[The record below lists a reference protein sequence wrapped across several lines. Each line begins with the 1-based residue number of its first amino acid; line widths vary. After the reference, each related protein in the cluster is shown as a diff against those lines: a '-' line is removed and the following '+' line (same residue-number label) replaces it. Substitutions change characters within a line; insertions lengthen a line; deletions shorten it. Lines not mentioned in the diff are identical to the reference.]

1 MFKKILTAIQEVRSD
16 MRIYNREFNKEFVEA
31 RIDKKTL
38 DDLVGSLNYQSRL
51 YEQTLSEKYEDDNN
65 KYEAVILV
73 PYRGKP
79 LVYKDGKKV
88 STDTMSSFDV
98 GWSFDSK
105 TEVTI
110 RND

>member
-1 MFKKILTAIQEVRSD
+1 MTSHLLNHMYEND
-16 MRIYNREFNKEFVEA
+16 N
-31 RIDKKTL
+31 TL
-38 DDLVGSLNYQSRL
+38 ETV
-51 YEQTLSEKYEDDNN
+51 
-65 KYEAVILV
+65 VFV

-88 STDTMSSFDV
+88 STDTMTSFDV
-98 GWSFDSK
+98 DWSFDNK

>member
-1 MFKKILTAIQEVRSD
+1 MFKEILTGIQAIKDD
-16 MRIYNREFNKEFVEA
+16 MGTYFREFNREFNEA
-31 RIDKKTL
+31 MINKKTL
-38 DDLVGSLNYQSRL
+38 DHLADSLNCQARL

-88 STDTMSSFDV
+88 STDTMSSFDI

-110 RND
+110 RNE

>member
-1 MFKKILTAIQEVRSD
+1 MFKKILEKLNRIESNMQSYAQALHSD
-16 MRIYNREFNKEFVEA
+16 IFCNSKEKEIIEELTKSLEYQTEMTT
-31 RIDKKTL
+31 RLLDHMYEKDSTL
-38 DDLVGSLNYQSRL
+38 ECV
-51 YEQTLSEKYEDDNN
+51 
-65 KYEAVILV
+65 VFV

-88 STDTMSSFDV
+88 STDTMSSFDI

>member
-1 MFKKILTAIQEVRSD
+1 M
-16 MRIYNREFNKEFVEA
+16 
-31 RIDKKTL
+31 
-38 DDLVGSLNYQSRL
+38 DDLVNSLNCQSRL
-51 YEQTLSEKYEDDNN
+51 YEQALLEKYEDDNN

-79 LVYKDGKKV
+79 LVYKDGKKI
-88 STDTMSSFDV
+88 STDTMSGFDI